1 MGYEN
6 LVEIKNNE
14 TKLFNEFKLTV
25 YKPFS
30 KHIFESLLGNLID
43 SALVLDDGIS
53 KAINFN
59 DNTLT

>member
-25 YKPFS
+25 YKPFQN
-30 KHIFESLLGNLID
+30 IFLKNLY
-43 SALVLDDGIS
+43 LVI
-53 KAINFN
+53 
-59 DNTLT
+59 